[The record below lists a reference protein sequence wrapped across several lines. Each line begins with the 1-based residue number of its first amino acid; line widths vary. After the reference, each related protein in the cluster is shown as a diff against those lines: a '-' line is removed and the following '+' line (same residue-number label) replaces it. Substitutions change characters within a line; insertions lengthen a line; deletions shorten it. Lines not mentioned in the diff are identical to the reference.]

1 MIIKFFKEHWISTLI
16 IIVCLVLILFCL
28 MYVKDL
34 QKIQVIHD
42 GGNYKIVSY
51 NDATYIINYDIYG
64 GVHELKSNETCGE
77 NKASRTE

>member
-1 MIIKFFKEHWISTLI
+1 MIIKYFKEHWISTLI

-28 MYVKDL
+28 MYIKDL

-77 NKASRTE
+77 NKTSRTE